1 MPVSKKLPENASSGD
16 SIRNPGLALVVGL
29 LILAGLLLGASG
41 TLPTGDVVVEIGESK
56 MSEGKSM
63 VRVLVSPR
71 SQIGH
76 RHIRS
81 NGRVNIKHDWKGRF
95 SADVLESDI
104 PTLLLDADVVPV
116 ELLELHDKTD
126 RLAPLRRAVCGD
138 KVCQG
143 KEKFTCPSDC
153 QPSSVRTCKPSTQ
166 RDYNVVQVGG
176 GKIGAGEGVN
186 VAVLDTGST
195 PTHLD
200 LKANIKLCVDTTRVG
215 IQSGCQDTDTVAH
228 GTHTTGIVAANGGPD
243 GLGIFGVSPGGN
255 LLVMKVCGG
264 SSCYADDITEAID
277 YAAQS
282 GAHIVSMSFGGA
294 SESALI
300 RDAIL
305 RHPDIL
311 FVASAGNSGPAEN
324 TINYPA
330 AHAAVVAVAAH
341 DQNKVVTWFSS
352 RGINDGYNNVIS
364 AREVEVSAGGLNVE
378 APNSD
383 GCYSRLSGTS
393 FSAPTIAGLAA
404 VVWDSADGVVD
415 GIGDASSVRRYLIL
429 KSQDIT
435 LADGGGASAGYDIAS
450 GYGMPSLS

>member
-1 MPVSKKLPENASSGD
+1 MPITKKVPEDSSTD
-16 SIRNPGLALVVGL
+16 TSIQNPGLAIVVAL

-41 TLPTGDVVVEIGESK
+41 TIPTGDVVADPGNTK
-56 MSEGKSM
+56 MLEGKAM
-63 VRVLVSPR
+63 VRVLIYPR

-95 SADVLESDI
+95 SADVLDSDI
-104 PTLLLDADVVPV
+104 PALLLDAEVTPV
-116 ELLELHDKTD
+116 EVLELHTKPD
-126 RLAPLRRAVCGD
+126 RLATLRRAVCGD

-153 QPSSVRTCKPSTQ
+153 QPSSVRTCTPSAP

-176 GKIGAGEGVN
+176 GQPGAGAGVN

-243 GLGIFGVSPGGN
+243 GLGIFGVSPGAN
-255 LLVMKVCGG
+255 LFVVKVCGG
-264 SSCYADDITEAID
+264 SSCYADDIAEAID
-277 YAAQS
+277 YASQA
-282 GAHIVSMSFGGA
+282 GAHIVSMSFGSS

-305 RHPDIL
+305 RHPDML
-311 FVASAGNSGPAEN
+311 FIASSGNSGPAEN
-324 TINYPA
+324 TINYPS

-352 RGINDGYNNVIS
+352 RGINDGNDNVIS
-364 AREVEVSAGGLNVE
+364 AREVELSAGGLNVE

-393 FSAPTIAGLAA
+393 FSAPTISGLAA
-404 VVWDSADGVVD
+404 KVWDQADGIVD
-415 GIGDASSVRRYLIL
+415 GKGDAASVRRFLIAHA
-429 KSQDIT
+429 QDI
-435 LADGGGASAGYDIAS
+435 LSADGGGAGLGYDIAS
-450 GYGMPSLS
+450 GYGIPSVS